1 MGSGQFADVVLAAY
15 MLYCIYDDFRGTVGY
30 TGSIDE
36 EWLCGWIKH
45 LIGDELP
52 VSFAIGKGT
61 MGNFSKMPIFVLFP
75 FQTEIR
81 RFF

>member
-1 MGSGQFADVVLAAY
+1 

-61 MGNFSKMPIFVLFP
+61 METVSSFV
-75 FQTEIR
+75 
-81 RFF
+81 